1 MNLTLH
7 LTNRC
12 NLACTYCFVA
22 WGELRMTADTAK
34 RAVDFAITKGS
45 PTGILF
51 YGGEPLLERDVI
63 YQTVAHA
70 EEIRKQTGHQFSY
83 KITTNGILLDEDFL
97 KFSKSVNLAIGFS
110 HDGPAQDDCRFFPD
124 GSPSSGVLADKIPL
138 LLHYQPYA
146 IGMGVLDASVVH
158 KATDMVKF
166 LRRSGF
172 RYMTL
177 NLNYDS
183 PWTQADFEVLG
194 REYEKLAKLYYNW
207 TLDEQKFYL
216 SPFDQKILSHVKG
229 EAYNIDRRKM
239 SQNQPSIAPDGTIFP
254 GSRYVDDSAFAIG
267 DVWTGIDEERQV
279 FFVDKGTIP
288 LDVCK
293 TCTIQ
298 SRCNYAYDMLARR
311 DEAFAIDVSPVQ
323 CVHEKLLTPIADK
336 LAENL
341 YSQGS
346 ALFMHKHY
354 NEMFPFLSA
363 LEEGMLSNT

>member
-12 NLACTYCFVA
+12 NLACTYCFITP
-22 WGELRMTADTAK
+22 GKLRMMADTAK
-34 RAVDFAITKGS
+34 RAVDFAAAKGS

-51 YGGEPLLERDVI
+51 YGGEPLLEREVI
-63 YQTVAHA
+63 HQTVAHA
-70 EEIRKQTGHQFSY
+70 EQIRKKTGHPFFY

-97 KFSKSVNLAIGFS
+97 KFAKSVNLAIGFS
-110 HDGPAQDDCRFFPD
+110 HDGSAQDDCRFFPD
-124 GSPSSGVLADKIPL
+124 GSPSSSVLADKIPL
-138 LLHYQPYA
+138 LLRYQPYA
-146 IGMGVLDASVVH
+146 IGMSVLDASVVH
-158 KATDMVKF
+158 KAADMVKF

-172 RYMTL
+172 RYITL
-177 NLNYDS
+177 NLNYDAF
-183 PWTQADFEVLG
+183 WTQSDFKVLA

-229 EAYNIDRRKM
+229 AAYNIDRRKM
-239 SQNQPSIAPDGTIFP
+239 SQNQPSVSPDGTIFP
-254 GSRYVDDSAFAIG
+254 GSRYVDDFAFAIG
-267 DVWTGIDEERQV
+267 DVWAGINEKKQA
-279 FFVDKGTIP
+279 FFNEKGAVP

-298 SRCNYAYDMLARR
+298 SRCNYAFDMLARR
-311 DEAFAIDVSPVQ
+311 GDEFTIDIKPVQ
-323 CVHEKLLTPIADK
+323 CAHEKLLTPIADK

-341 YSQGS
+341 YRQGS

-363 LEEGMLSNT
+363 LEDGVFTD